1 MIGIL
6 LLLAGAVCGG
16 SFGLPSKFV
25 KRETPWETLWGPFFL
40 FVSVLIPT
48 LIFPLIAQG
57 LFATCAEAGL
67 AVIIW
72 PVAFGFLWGLG
83 SMTLGMSFS
92 FIGLSLAYAI
102 NYGAQI
108 ATGGLGG
115 FVVRNAEQL
124 TEPHGVIITSGI
136 FVCIIGVVVCGR
148 AAILKSRSLGGAQS
162 ESMPKGARLTKGLVV
177 AALSGVLC
185 ACYGLGFGFGGKIMQ
200 ISVESQGN
208 ASWRSAF
215 VVSALILW
223 GGSISA
229 CGYCVYKLCKNRSWG
244 SFKAPGIGRVL
255 LIALIMAALHDGA
268 ILFYGVG
275 ASYLGPLGAAV
286 GYAVFMSF
294 AIMVGNINGF
304 LTGEWKGAGR
314 TSVIWIVSGIVVLM
328 LGVTLLAKGNY
339 MHGEFMKEAPASIA
353 APQ

>member
-1 MIGIL
+1 MTGIL

-25 KRETPWETLWGPFFL
+25 KKDTPWETLWGPFFL

-48 LIFPLIAQG
+48 LIFPMIAKG
-57 LFATCAEAGL
+57 LFATCAEAGF

-108 ATGGLGG
+108 ATGGFGG
-115 FVVRNAEQL
+115 FVIKNADQL
-124 TEPHGVIITSGI
+124 AKPHGLVITTGI
-136 FVCIIGVVVCGR
+136 IVCIIGVVVCGR
-148 AAILKSRSLGGAQS
+148 AAILKSQSLGDEHA
-162 ESMPKGARLTKGLVV
+162 ESMPKGARLTKGLIV
-177 AALSGVLC
+177 AFLSGILC
-185 ACYGLGFGFGGKIMQ
+185 ACYGLGFGFGGKVMQ

-208 ASWRSAF
+208 ADWRSAF

-229 CGYCVYKLCKNRSWG
+229 CGYCVYKLCRNKTWS
-244 SFKAPGIGRVL
+244 SFKQPGIGRVL

-275 ASYLGPLGAAV
+275 ASCLGPLGAAV

-294 AIMVGNINGF
+294 AIMVGNVNGF
-304 LTGEWKGAGR
+304 LTGEWKGASR
-314 TSVIWIVSGIVVLM
+314 TSVTWIIAGIAVLM
-328 LGVTLLAKGNY
+328 LGVSVLQKGNN
-339 MHGEFMKEAPASIA
+339 MHAGYTKNLKT
-353 APQ
+353 QNQ